1 MKVTKVSITVHQFHK
16 SKGKGNKSLNIRIDY
31 KNLPMILKLINQLHE
46 FIFQLMWK
54 NYDPDLSS
62 LKR

>member
-31 KNLPMILKLINQLHE
+31 KNVIS
-46 FIFQLMWK
+46 FA
-54 NYDPDLSS
+54 YDFKTYKSTT
-62 LKR
+62 

>member
-31 KNLPMILKLINQLHE
+31 KNYIIYITLIFNLVASLYKAQFAYQKL
-46 FIFQLMWK
+46 
-54 NYDPDLSS
+54 
-62 LKR
+62 